1 MGTKLADFFCLGY
14 NDKKFWDGEFHLKKK
29 FLSAIVAAS
38 LLLVGCKEEVAT
50 LKPPLVKVQQIKLSN
65 AAQEENY
72 SGVVRGR
79 YETNLSFQ
87 VGGKI
92 ISRDVQVGSLVGAGE
107 VLMTLDPKDIAEQ
120 FRSADAQVVSAR
132 AQLELAKSNLE
143 RYTELFKSEAI
154 AAVVLD
160 QYQTQFDAAQAAFDD
175 AVAQARQTQNALEYT
190 TLTANADGVIS
201 EVAAEVG
208 QVVAAGQTVLKLVQ
222 TNELEVVVDIPENKI
237 SAVQIGQRVSINFWA
252 TNETVR
258 GTVREI
264 SPMADSAS
272 RTFTV
277 KISLPE
283 VRNIQLG
290 MTANV
295 VMTSATS
302 TNAIILPLSAIY
314 QTGDAAQVWLVEDDK
329 VVLKKVE
336 VVAFDD
342 NNVQVRGLNAGD
354 TVVVAGVQKLRDG
367 QAVRTGD

>member
-1 MGTKLADFFCLGY
+1 M
-14 NDKKFWDGEFHLKKK
+14 KKK
-29 FLSAIVAAS
+29 FLSGIIAIS
-38 LLLVGCKEEVAT
+38 FLLAGCGEEERTVQ
-50 LKPPLVKVQQIKLSN
+50 KPPVVKVQKISLSN

-72 SGVVRGR
+72 SGVVKGR

-92 ISRDVQVGSLVGAGE
+92 ISRDVQAGSLVRAGE
-107 VLMTLDPKDIAEQ
+107 VLMTLDPKDIVEQ
-120 FRSADAQVVSAR
+120 TRSSDAQVASTR
-132 AQLELAKSNLE
+132 AQLQLAKSNLD

-154 AAVVLD
+154 AAVILD
-160 QYQTQFDAAQAAFDD
+160 QYKTEYDAAKAAYDA
-175 AVAQARQTQNALEYT
+175 AVAQAQQSQNALDYT

-201 EVAAEVG
+201 VVNAEVG
-208 QVVAAGQTVLKLVQ
+208 QVVAAGQTVLMLVQ
-222 TNELEVVVDIPENKI
+222 TNEFEVVVNIPENKI
-237 SAVQIGQRVSINFWA
+237 SNVQIGQRVTVDFWA
-252 TNETVR
+252 TKDVVS

-295 VMTSATS
+295 LMTSATS

-314 QTGDAAQVWLVEDDK
+314 QTGDAAQVWLVENNK
-329 VVLKKVE
+329 VSTKKVE
-336 VVAFDD
+336 VTAFDD
-342 NNVQVRGLNAGD
+342 NNVQVRGLKAGD
-354 TVVVAGVQKLRDG
+354 IVVVAGVQKLHDG
-367 QAVRTGD
+367 QEVRTGD

>member
-1 MGTKLADFFCLGY
+1 M
-14 NDKKFWDGEFHLKKK
+14 KKK
-29 FLSAIVAAS
+29 FLAGIIAAS
-38 LLLVGCKEEVAT
+38 FLLSGCNDEVAIQ
-50 LKPPLVKVQQIKLSN
+50 KPPVVKVKQIESAN
-65 AAQEENY
+65 AAQEEKF

-79 YETNLSFQ
+79 YETNLAFQ

-92 ISRDVQVGSLVGAGE
+92 ISRDVQAGSIVRAGE
-107 VLMTLDPKDIAEQ
+107 VLMTIDPKDIVEQ
-120 FRSADAQVVSAR
+120 SRSSDAQVVAAR
-132 AQLELAKSNLE
+132 AQLELARNNLE

-160 QYQTQFDAAQAAFDD
+160 QYKTQYEAAQANYNA
-175 AVAQARQTQNALEYT
+175 ALAQAQQSQNALDYT

-201 EVAAEVG
+201 EIGAEVG

-222 TNELEVVVDIPENKI
+222 TNEFEVAVNIPENKI
-237 SAVQIGQRVSINFWA
+237 SNVQIGQRVTVDFWA
-252 TNETVR
+252 TKDIVE

-295 VMTSATS
+295 SMLGEIS
-302 TNAIILPLSAIY
+302 TQAIILPLSAIY
-314 QTGDAAQVWLVEDDK
+314 QTGNDAQVWLVNGGK
-329 VVLKKVE
+329 VSLKKIE
-336 VVAFDD
+336 VTAFDA
-342 NNVQVRGLNAGD
+342 NNVQVRGLSAGD
-354 TVVVAGVQKLRDG
+354 IVVVAGVQKLRDG
-367 QAVRTGD
+367 QEVRTGD